1 MAAAREILEKL
12 LKKSVESLS
21 ANQLSLTE
29 QDEKGEEEGA
39 KALVASLQAKELEL
53 GAGMGLT
60 MNGGKKGS
68 GLDVAAAMGEKRDSV
83 KAKAAKVLEKRA
95 AQVQEEETAER
106 AESTTA
112 HHKTLARSQFLE
124 QLEHDLFII
133 KNRNYLDR
141 KVFYRK
147 QKDLYKNVSSNPLA
161 KAKSTGFLPKS
172 KSLGGSSKYDD
183 GKTLQYGIGV
193 VIDPNDIH
201 KPNHAKMIKT
211 QKTILDDLLENHQ
224 TNVYLKS
231 QYKAIGEKANNKTRG
246 GRKVAKKRR

>member
-1 MAAAREILEKL
+1 MAAAREILENL

-29 QDEKGEEEGA
+29 QDEKVEEGA
-39 KALVASLQAKELEL
+39 KSLVASLQTKELEL

-60 MNGGKKGS
+60 MKGGKGS
-68 GLDVAAAMGEKRDSV
+68 GLDVAATMGEKKDPL

-95 AQVQEEETAER
+95 AQVQEEEKAER

-112 HHKTLARSQFLE
+112 HHKTLARSQFIE

-133 KNRNYLDR
+133 KNRTYLDR

-172 KSLGGSSKYDD
+172 KSLGGSSKRDD

-231 QYKAIGEKANNKTRG
+231 QYRAIGEKANNKTRG
-246 GRKVAKKRR
+246 GRKVVKKRR